1 MAVECQFMAD
11 EPLVLPFDSL
21 DWEEEAPGIRARA
34 AEVTEQRWALV
45 EYAQG
50 AQREEW
56 CADGHRGLVLE
67 GAIEYEFND
76 GSPPLSAAKGEA
88 FRLPGG
94 SGHRGRNVAAAP
106 TRLFLIDDPA

>member
-1 MAVECQFMAD
+1 MAVECQLMAD
-11 EPLVLPFDSL
+11 E
-21 DWEEEAPGIRARA
+21 
-34 AEVTEQRWALV
+34 ALV

-50 AQREEW
+50 ARREEW

-106 TRLFLIDDPA
+106 TRLFLIDDPASGLSRRGLSRRSLPDLIDESRRS